1 MISGKKIYL
10 LIKNL
15 WSLNRSLTGNGNR
28 ETLKILK
35 KINPKLKI
43 FEVPSGT
50 KAFDWKIPH
59 EWNVKEAFLKD
70 LTTNKVIIDFKKN
83 NLHLMGYSVPINKIL
98 NYTNLKKKI
107 NYIKNLPNA
116 IPYTTSYY
124 KKDWGLNISFNQ
136 FKKLNKKNKYL
147 VKIDTSLKKG
157 SMTYAEVLIPGKT
170 KKEIIVSTYICHP
183 SMANNELSGP
193 ALSIYL
199 SRWMSLRKNK
209 NNYTYRFLFIPETI
223 GSIYYLS
230 KKISQINK
238 YVKGVINLTCV
249 GDDKATS
256 ILPSKYENTYLDKL
270 IIKYLKNKKIK
281 FKKYNWKDRGSDER
295 QYMSAL
301 INLPTIS
308 IMSSKYHTYKEY
320 HTSKDDLSF
329 ISSNGLDRN
338 FKIHK
343 DILNIIDKLIFP
355 KSRIF
360 CEPNLSKKNLYP
372 NKSFFIKKTKS
383 MKKKSKDIL
392 SFLSYSDGKNTL
404 EDISDYT
411 NFSNGYTKRIFE
423 ILKNKNL
430 IEK

>member
-1 MISGKKIYL
+1 MTSGKKIYL

-15 WSLNRSLTGNGNR
+15 WSLNRSLTGDGNR
-28 ETLKILK
+28 ESLKILK

-124 KKDWGLNISFNQ
+124 KKDWAFNISFNQ

-238 YVKGVINLTCV
+238 NVKGVINLTCV

-270 IIKYLKNKKIK
+270 VIKYFKNKKIK

-372 NKSFFIKKTKS
+372 SKSFFIKKTKS